1 MFKNL
6 TGFPAANGSLWGDT
20 MNNALGALSSHMALN
35 VISEV
40 FPFDFD
46 SGYGVD
52 GDVQLSLLTGEY
64 ACKNNGV
71 WVLYSARKGV
81 MAYRITPAK
90 LYANTGSAWVEA
102 VAGDDGGGDT
112 IYTADGTI
120 AEDRLVNLGNNRLIF
135 RKYTPSFFE
144 GVVDLTGGALVVSGG
159 NLYNAPYNTVYSF
172 DIGFGFFV
180 AGQLHD
186 NTYTGYYR
194 THNTNMS
201 QDLYGNFAGTNIAV
215 QSVAG
220 DPAITPYDVAAGI
233 RVDKEGELISYANSN
248 QDGGIYTQIVNTP
261 TETIID
267 SSFSGYAGIQYAND
281 HSANFTNNS
290 LINLGY
296 ADATYRKIA
305 DATSTP
311 AGSVS
316 AFAGS
321 VAPAGWLFCRGQ
333 AISRTTYAALFTAI
347 GTDYGVGD
355 GSTTFN
361 IPDLRGEFIRG
372 FDAGRGVDTGRVLGS
387 SQADELKA
395 HTHSYTE
402 TTQATDTLTGGDTHY
417 IDAASGTTGSTG
429 GTETRPRNIAMNY
442 MIKV

>member
-6 TGFPAANGSLWGDT
+6 TGFPAANGSLWGDP

-40 FPFDFD
+40 FPFDF
-46 SGYGVD
+46 SGGYGVD
-52 GDVQLSLLTGEY
+52 GDAQLSLLTGEY
-64 ACKNNGV
+64 ACKNDGV

-102 VAGDDGGGDT
+102 VATDVGGGDT

-120 AEDRLVNLGNNRLIF
+120 AENRLVSIGTKSLTFTGTL
-135 RKYTPSFFE
+135 PDFE
-144 GVVDLTGGALVVSGG
+144 GSFRIGRFGISVSENWLGGAYNNAFYHEIGLGFRFTSELYENNGRAHLVNFHSK
-159 NLYNAPYNTVYSF
+159 PYSY
-172 DIGFGFFV
+172 DP
-180 AGQLHD
+180 
-186 NTYTGYYR
+186 
-194 THNTNMS
+194 
-201 QDLYGNFAGTNIAV
+201 NIYAVV
-215 QSVAG
+215 QSVDG
-220 DPAITPYDVAAGI
+220 NPAITPYDVAAGTQ
-233 RVDKEGELISYANSN
+233 VEKEGRLVFYANSS

-261 TETIID
+261 TGTIID

-296 ADATYRKIA
+296 ADATYLKIA

-311 AGSVS
+311 TGSVS

-333 AISRTTYAALFTAI
+333 AISRTTYAALFAAI

-361 IPDLRGEFIRG
+361 IPDLRGEFVRG
-372 FDAGRGVDTGRVLGS
+372 FDAGRGVDSGRVLGS

-402 TTQATDTLTGGDTHY
+402 TTQATDTQSGGDTYY
-417 IDAASGTTGSTG
+417 INATSGTTGSTG
-429 GTETRPRNIAMNY
+429 GAETRPRNIAMNY
-442 MIKV
+442 MIKA

>member
-6 TGFPAANGSLWGDT
+6 TGFPAANGSLWGDP
-20 MNNALGALSSHMALN
+20 MNNALGALSSHMGLN

-52 GDVQLSLLTGEY
+52 GDAQLSLLTGEY
-64 ACKNNGV
+64 ACKNDGV
-71 WVLYSARKGV
+71 WVLYSARAGV
-81 MAYRITPAK
+81 IAYRASPAK

-102 VAGDDGGGDT
+102 VAGGGGGGGGDT

-120 AEDRLVNLGNNRLIF
+120 ADARTITLANGLTFASSTVHPATRANVVFNLNHTDDTGANLSSQF
-135 RKYTPSFFE
+135 TLADASPSFASYYTYS
-144 GVVDLTGGALVVSGG
+144 GVTRYKEDSANINASSCIWVTRVGQSNLTHSCIVGLDAIGGNGAHLGLDSLGGFTGVKTPDPTKTVLTGENGVYKGAEYADGD
-159 NLYNAPYNTVYSF
+159 AYS
-172 DIGFGFFV
+172 V
-180 AGQLHD
+180 L
-186 NTYTGYYR
+186 
-194 THNTNMS
+194 
-201 QDLYGNFAGTNIAV
+201 
-215 QSVAG
+215 
-220 DPAITPYDVAAGI
+220 
-233 RVDKEGELISYANSN
+233 
-248 QDGGIYTQIVNTP
+248 
-261 TETIID
+261 
-267 SSFSGYAGIQYAND
+267 
-281 HSANFTNNS
+281 FTDNS

-296 ADATYRKIA
+296 ADATYLKIA

-321 VAPAGWLFCRGQ
+321 VAPSGWLFCDGSD
-333 AISRTTYAALFTAI
+333 IDRTIYAALFAAI

-395 HTHSYTE
+395 HTHS
-402 TTQATDTLTGGDTHY
+402 
-417 IDAASGTTGSTG
+417 GTTIGTLGTGLIEEGQSDPNYSTGSIGSTG

-442 MIKV
+442 MIKA